1 VRSLEGLISS
11 RTLMESD
18 LMSERMS
25 EHPILVYLTFVLPI
39 LLLVLGM
46 VFNASV
52 ILMIL
57 VLAWLGIALV
67 ILFLPIASNDGSPR

>member
-1 VRSLEGLISS
+1 MRSLEGLISS

>member
-1 VRSLEGLISS
+1 
-11 RTLMESD
+11 
-18 LMSERMS
+18 MSERMS

>member
-1 VRSLEGLISS
+1 
-11 RTLMESD
+11 MESD